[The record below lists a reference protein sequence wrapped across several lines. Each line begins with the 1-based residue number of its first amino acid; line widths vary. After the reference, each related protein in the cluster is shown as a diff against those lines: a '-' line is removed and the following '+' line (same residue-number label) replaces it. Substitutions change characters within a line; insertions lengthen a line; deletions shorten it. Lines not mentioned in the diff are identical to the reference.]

1 VTAVKARE
9 FSASRP
15 ALILALSLAFAL
27 ASSPS
32 LTAQSSAP
40 QSARERNQIALE
52 RLRLVDGLYSG
63 GDYEGCGRLLDAY
76 LRQHESRIF
85 RYPASIVAR
94 IYGLRA
100 LVAYAFRGEEL
111 DYVVE
116 LRSYLVAALEA
127 DPDVVLGEPSE
138 VPLEV
143 QRIFADTRRE
153 YLHQFSRSSRRF
165 NVGILG
171 ALVIDSTVLSTP
183 SVLQPG
189 VYFSYNLSDAFSVV
203 ADLRIPLSAPIWGS
217 IRGAA
222 GISWYPAFEI
232 GKVATSVCAA
242 YQFSLDNLETYT
254 HSVSLAGQAEIIARS
269 GLGLAFRAEFIRL
282 DLILG
287 LTDAADLP
295 SYRST
300 PLFSESFL
308 RLAFANMNI
317 LVFYTF

>member
-1 VTAVKARE
+1 LV
-9 FSASRP
+9 
-15 ALILALSLAFAL
+15 LALSLAFAL
-27 ASSPS
+27 ASSFS

-40 QSARERNQIALE
+40 RGAQERNRIAAE
-52 RLRLVDGLYSG
+52 RLRLVESLYFG
-63 GDYEGCGRLLDAY
+63 GDYEGCGQLLDAY

-85 RYPASIVAR
+85 RYPPPVLAR

-100 LVAYAFRGEEL
+100 LVAYAFRGEGQ
-111 DYVVE
+111 DYVE
-116 LRSYLVAALEA
+116 LLRSYLVAALEA

-153 YLHQFSRSSRRF
+153 YLDQFSRSKRRF
-165 NVGILG
+165 NVGILV
-171 ALVIDSTVLSTP
+171 ALVIDSTVLSNP

-189 VYFSYNLSDAFSVV
+189 VFFSYNLSDAFSVV
-203 ADLRIPLSAPIWGS
+203 ADLRLPLSAPIWGS

-222 GISWYPAFEI
+222 GFSWYPSFEV
-232 GKVATSVCAA
+232 GKVVTSFCAA
-242 YQFSLDNLETYT
+242 YQFSLDNLEAYT
-254 HSVSLAGQAEIIARS
+254 HSVSFAGQAEIIARS

-300 PLFSESFL
+300 PLFSKSFL
-308 RLAFANMNI
+308 QLAFANMNV